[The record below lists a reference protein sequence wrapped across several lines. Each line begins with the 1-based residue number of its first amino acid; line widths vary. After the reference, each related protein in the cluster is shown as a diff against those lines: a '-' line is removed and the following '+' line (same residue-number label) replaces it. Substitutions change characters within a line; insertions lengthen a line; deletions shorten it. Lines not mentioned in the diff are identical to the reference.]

1 MLNRLPS
8 DTASFRELAADLG
21 LTTTDT
27 RRIARALDVSE
38 RTVRRW
44 WASNAPRSARL
55 ALWWLSREG
64 HSTWDCE
71 MHNRTTLALETNRS
85 LWAAVR
91 ELDRAVSRAD
101 DLRPVGRAY
110 GPPANE
116 SGTEQRSRS

>member
-8 DTASFRELAADLG
+8 DPASFRELAKDLG

-44 WASNAPRSARL
+44 WASDAPRSARL
-55 ALWWLSREG
+55 ALWWLSRAG
-64 HSTWDCE
+64 HSAWDCE
-71 MHNRTTLALETNRS
+71 MHNRTMLALEMNRS
-85 LWAAVR
+85 LWSTVR
-91 ELDRAVSRAD
+91 RLETQASRAD

-116 SGTEQRSRS
+116 PSTEQRSRS